1 MVVTDR
7 WVRDAV
13 DATVSA
19 HESVRA
25 NDTLADGEVVWS

>member
-1 MVVTDR
+1 
-7 WVRDAV
+7 V

-25 NDTLADGEVVWS
+25 NDTEADGEVVWS